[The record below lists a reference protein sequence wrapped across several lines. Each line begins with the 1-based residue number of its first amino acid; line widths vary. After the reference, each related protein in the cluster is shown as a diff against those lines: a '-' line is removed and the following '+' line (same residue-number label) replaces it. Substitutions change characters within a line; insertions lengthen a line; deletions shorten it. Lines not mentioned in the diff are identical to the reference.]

1 MKAQRQR
8 KGIII
13 TKAGSCKLEKKKIAQ
28 KGSKTNKPKSW
39 FCGKAN
45 KEQEKRIK
53 IQIKELIR
61 ANTQI

>member
-13 TKAGSCKLEKKKIAQ
+13 TKAGSYKLEKKKIAQ
-28 KGSKTNKPKSW
+28 QGVKTNKPKSS

-45 KEQEKRIK
+45 KEQQKRK
-53 IQIKELIR
+53 KYKLR
-61 ANTQI
+61 N